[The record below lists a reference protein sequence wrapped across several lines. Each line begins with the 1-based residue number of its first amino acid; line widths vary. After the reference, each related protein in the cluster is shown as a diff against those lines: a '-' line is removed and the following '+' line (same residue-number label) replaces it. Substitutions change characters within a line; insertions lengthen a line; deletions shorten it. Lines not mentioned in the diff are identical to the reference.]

1 VPIGKIEGRIEVKGR
16 RGRIRKQ
23 LLGDL
28 KDTRVYWQLEEE
40 TLDRTVLRSR
50 FERGCGP
57 VVRQAT

>member
-23 LLGDL
+23 LLGDF
-28 KDTRVYWQLEEE
+28 KVTVVYWQLEEE

-50 FERGCGP
+50 LEE
-57 VVRQAT
+57 VVDLS

>member
-1 VPIGKIEGRIEVKGR
+1 MKGR

-28 KDTRVYWQLEEE
+28 KDTRVYWQLEEG
-40 TLDRTVLRSR
+40 TLDLTVLRSR
-50 FERGCGP
+50 FGRGCGT